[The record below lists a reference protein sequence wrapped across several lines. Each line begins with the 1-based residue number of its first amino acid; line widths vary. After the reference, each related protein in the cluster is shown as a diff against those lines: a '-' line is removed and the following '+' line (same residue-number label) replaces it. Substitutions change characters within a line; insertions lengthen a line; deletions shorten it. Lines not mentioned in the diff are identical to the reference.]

1 MKKSDLKTGMWI
13 VQRDNSKSIVLLGT
27 KHGDIFIENNGK
39 WGNLDNIN
47 NNLTDKYLHS
57 GDIIQVLQPKFE
69 SFYCLAFVFGKCEII
84 WERKEITP
92 VKIDDALIAYLQSKP
107 IKSLFD
113 DEIFSYEY
121 SHEGKGIGCVS
132 PEQIKG
138 DWVILE

>member
-1 MKKSDLKTGMWI
+1 MKKSDLKTGMWV
-13 VQRDNSKSIVLLGT
+13 VQRDDSKSIVLLGT
-27 KHGDIFIENNGK
+27 KHGDIFITNGGK
-39 WGNLDNIN
+39 WGKLNNIGD
-47 NNLTDKYLHS
+47 NLTGIYSSSD
-57 GDIIQVLQPKFE
+57 DIVQVLQPKFE
-69 SFYCLAFVFGKCEII
+69 SFYCSAFIVDTCEII

-92 VKIDDALIAYLQSKP
+92 VKIDDALIAYIQSKP